1 MIDATSLRAYNAW
14 IDTELDR
21 TPEAFVLHMAEQA
34 VISAAVDM
42 VEGWKDAT
50 PEHGIA
56 LRDAVV
62 ELGIAREDIT
72 PSANLARSL
81 GAR

>member
-1 MIDATSLRAYNAW
+1 MIDADAIRAYNTWVDA
-14 IDTELDR
+14 ELDR

-34 VISAAVDM
+34 VISAAVDL

-50 PEHGIA
+50 PEHGIT

-72 PSANLARSL
+72 PVSTLARRIT
-81 GAR
+81 G